1 MGCPF
6 VFPISL
12 NSPLPFKLYPIEKK
26 LLNPLELPKHCIILS
41 RDFWN
46 VCAFFSAFMFSLLG
60 WQQQRN

>member
-6 VFPISL
+6 VFPVSL
-12 NSPLPFKLYPIEKK
+12 PPHCRPNYTSKK
-26 LLNPLELPKHCIILS
+26 KMLHPLELLKHCIILFG
-41 RDFWN
+41 DFWN